1 MKTVLIPGKILRTNL
16 ILGLTFNELITLGTI
31 PLVVVLPSLYIGQ
44 IPLSISIGTIV
55 LMTLLVGLVIVQT
68 PEGQTPLSWAPAAFK
83 RRITPDTYY
92 LKPRAVGRGRVT
104 HLDIVHTISELGDT
118 STSTGQYTIQ
128 DSDEADSNGTLWN
141 KIAFDDIF
149 GN

>member
-1 MKTVLIPGKILRTNL
+1 M
-16 ILGLTFNELITLGTI
+16 LGLTFNELITLGTI

-44 IPLSISIGTIV
+44 IPLPISIGTV
-55 LMTLLVGLVIVQT
+55 LIMTLIVGLVIIQT

-104 HLDIVHTISELGDT
+104 HLDVVHTASELEDK
-118 STSTGQYTIQ
+118 STNTDQHTIT
-128 DSDEADSNGTLWN
+128 DPDEADRDETLLDTFSVGDILQ
-141 KIAFDDIF
+141 KFDEHD
-149 GN
+149 